1 MARAQ
6 SPHTRRVSCPFQ
18 GPTASSGRDSCGMF
32 STDPLHTERLT
43 LSPLEVTDA
52 SEMVGVLSDPL
63 LYEFTGGEPPTLDRL
78 EERYRH
84 QVAGS
89 PRRGETWHN
98 WILRFDG
105 AAVGFVQATVR
116 GDTADLAWV
125 VGTPW
130 QRRGLAS
137 EASIAMRNWLTER
150 GVVRFTAHI
159 HPKHVASNAVAA
171 RLGLRPTEQ
180 FDDDGERVWTS

>member
-1 MARAQ
+1 
-6 SPHTRRVSCPFQ
+6 
-18 GPTASSGRDSCGMF
+18 MF
-32 STDPLHTERLT
+32 STDPLQTERLA

-52 SEMVGVLSDPL
+52 VEMVGVLSDPL

-78 EERYRH
+78 EEQYRY

-89 PRRGETWHN
+89 PHRAETWHN

-116 GDTADLAWV
+116 GETADLAWV
-125 VGTPW
+125 VGVPW
-130 QRRGLAS
+130 QRRGFGG
-137 EASIAMRNWLTER
+137 EASVAMRNWLTER

-159 HPKHVASNAVAA
+159 HPEHVASISVAI

-180 FDDDGERVWTS
+180 FDADGERVWTS